1 MEFIELTVYDPYNA
15 IQVSWMPD
23 YEKVYIRADLIESIK
38 SCETHSSILVVNEG
52 VARSY
57 LVKETPEE
65 VFDTIKDV
73 TE

>member
-1 MEFIELTVYDPYNA
+1 MRFVILNSYNLYKPAGLTLSPK
-15 IQVSWMPD
+15 

-73 TE
+73 TG